1 MRTSYCNEPDCN
13 MANRQCQ
20 SESNDGGG
28 LQTLQGRKSLEDNEF
43 SESGTKR
50 RTRSGKMQQE
60 SRLKKQR
67 KSDED
72 ETSYSIQQHDEEE
85 DGGDSSGGGDNKNSD
100 PSTQGDASAS
110 GEPELTTEE
119 LIARAKR
126 EYNKERKIIIRNVPP
141 VTYEEVKEFIG
152 GHSISNIVIS
162 KKSRHAIVT
171 LMNGEDAEEIVE
183 QLSGKQLLDT
193 DVTVSLHPSDKMLCL
208 TNLPEDC
215 LEMEV
220 HKLLLTYGPMEKFF
234 LMRCE
239 ETGESKNYAIFEY
252 CHNKEK
258 STCIKEG
265 LNCQKYKNN
274 LLACDFIEEN
284 LVASYDKLNSKCL
297 LIDGLPKNFKDTAK
311 LKDMFSTNQ
320 APIYCQI
327 VMKENESQECAIVE
341 YATAEAAEATWKCMR
356 DTEVETKK
364 VAVSFCIPGSSAVSI
379 YNKIVQQK
387 EKVASPFQAGAVLN
401 SIKSGLL
408 PDPVFPNPSM
418 MSNPLVKGLANQ
430 NPKLLEQFH
439 QALQLLQ
446 KTYIH
451 QTIMRNAKPVT
462 GLLGPGPNVSFN
474 PLMNSNMQLGLI
486 ILLALQMQGQRQ
498 QLFTGPLANQLNMLT
513 SVGEQSNF
521 QAVLKGQKP
530 SLLGDPMTAQ
540 ANILVQNLMS
550 QMNKEPSSD
559 DKKASAAK
567 RQNQDVNPLPT
578 GFNEGNA
585 ALPKPVKV
593 PFTQT
598 PVSDVQ
604 KIQNLNIQQ
613 LMALG
618 QLMSTMQN
626 SNNLQGLAA
635 NLNQGSDK
643 NTSQTGAFISN
654 QQQKSNWGGSPSM
667 NIPSLANA
675 IGKPGLLP
683 SPNQKA
689 GSSPGFGNFNQNMV
703 AAANFMRNLQVLA
716 AAQQMASNKGN
727 TNSNQ
732 RTTPVSKDKTA
743 MIGAGSLLG
752 SPPVVSKSNS
762 SSSFS
767 AGRSGSLNSSY
778 TSDNRSYS
786 DTTSQRLSRGTYSYD
801 TSKRSSLLNEPEA
814 SQSNQSSGSYV
825 YDRMSSGYST
835 SRGTSSYN
843 SQPRTG
849 QYSSS
854 YNYQTGNN
862 VGSSSSLVP
871 STSLGTGTTSA
882 TTDYSSTIYN
892 NQYGTTS
899 NDQYYDNYSN
909 YYDNQTYHSNYYDQN
924 EGDDSDVYNSAKSQ
938 ATTDYYNK
946 DLANSY
952 THSGYSD
959 NYTGSNATAS
969 TGQYEGIYSNYG
981 NNTDSSTGYW
991 GSSTNTYGTSSYS
1004 KGAYTNDTTSPSYQS
1019 SYSNYTS
1026 PTLSSTYG
1034 STSNY
1039 GTSSYSS
1046 HYGTSTST
1054 TSLTSPI
1061 GQKRSYS
1068 HLLPPP
1074 EASPEGAYVG
1084 QHSQGIGGHY
1094 ADSYGKRK
1102 RYDTSV
1108 TAKGS
1113 SYY

>member
-1 MRTSYCNEPDCN
+1 MRTQYCNEPDSN

-20 SESNDGGG
+20 SESNDSGG
-28 LQTLQGRKSLEDNEF
+28 LQKLQGRKCLEDNEF

-60 SRLKKQR
+60 SQLKKQR
-67 KSDED
+67 KTDED
-72 ETSYSIQQHDEEE
+72 ETSFSTQQHNDEE
-85 DGGDSSGGGDNKNSD
+85 DGGDSGGDIKNSD
-100 PSTQGDASAS
+100 PSTQDASAS

-193 DVTVSLHPSDKMLCL
+193 DVTVNLHPSDKMLCL

-559 DKKASAAK
+559 DKRASAAK

-585 ALPKPVKV
+585 SLPKSVKV
-593 PFTQT
+593 PFNQT

-667 NIPSLANA
+667 NIPSLTNA

-683 SPNQKA
+683 NPNQKT

-727 TNSNQ
+727 ANSNQ

-743 MIGAGSLLG
+743 MMGADSLLG

-778 TSDNRSYS
+778 TSDNRNYS

-814 SQSNQSSGSYV
+814 SQSNQSSGSYI
-825 YDRMSSGYST
+825 YDRVSSGYST
-835 SRGTSSYN
+835 SHGTSSYN

-854 YNYQTGNN
+854 YNYPT
-862 VGSSSSLVP
+862 
-871 STSLGTGTTSA
+871 
-882 TTDYSSTIYN
+882 YN
-892 NQYGTTS
+892 
-899 NDQYYDNYSN
+899 
-909 YYDNQTYHSNYYDQN
+909 SNYYDQN
-924 EGDDSDVYNSAKSQ
+924 DGDDSDVYNSAKSQ
-938 ATTDYYNK
+938 ATSDYYNK
-946 DLANSY
+946 DMANSY
-952 THSGYSD
+952 THSGYPD
-959 NYTGSNATAS
+959 NYSGNNTTAS

-981 NNTDSSTGYW
+981 NNTDSNTGYW

-1004 KGAYTNDTTSPSYQS
+1004 KGAYTNDTSSSNYQP

-1026 PTLSSTYG
+1026 STLSSTYG

-1039 GTSSYSS
+1039 GTSTYSS
-1046 HYGTSTST
+1046 HYGASTST

-1102 RYDTSV
+1102 RYDTSI

>member
-1 MRTSYCNEPDCN
+1 MRIACIFFQADTN
-13 MANRQCQ
+13 MANRQ
-20 SESNDGGG
+20 SDSSDSGGLPKLRSRKSIESNEHIETD
-28 LQTLQGRKSLEDNEF
+28 
-43 SESGTKR
+43 TKR
-50 RTRSGKMQQE
+50 RTRSSKIVQE
-60 SRLKKQR
+60 SEPIK
-67 KSDED
+67 ED
-72 ETSYSIQQHDEEE
+72 KPEEMEEASTNIEQHDN
-85 DGGDSSGGGDNKNSD
+85 DGGEESGVGTNSD
-100 PSTQGDASAS
+100 PSEQEEAPPPS
-110 GEPELTTEE
+110 EPELTTEE

-183 QLSGKQLLDT
+183 QLSGKKLLET

-208 TNLPEDC
+208 TNLPGEC

-239 ETGESKNYAIFEY
+239 ESGESKNYAIFEY

-265 LNCQKYKNN
+265 LNCQKYKDH
-274 LLACDFIEEN
+274 LLTCDFIEETA
-284 LVASYDKLNSKCL
+284 VTAYDKLNSKCL
-297 LIDGLPKNFKDTAK
+297 LIDGLPKTFKETAK
-311 LKDMFSTNQ
+311 LKTMFSTEQ
-320 APIYCQI
+320 EPIYCQI
-327 VMKENESQECAIVE
+327 VMKENESQECAIIE
-341 YATAEAAEATWKCMR
+341 YATAEAAEATWKSMK
-356 DTEVETKK
+356 DAKIEDNKL
-364 VAVSFCIPGSSAVSI
+364 ALSFCIPGSTAVSI
-379 YNKIVQQK
+379 YTKIIQQK

-451 QTIMRNAKPVT
+451 QTIMRNAKP
-462 GLLGPGPNVSFN
+462 GLLGPGPNMSFN

-498 QLFTGPLANQLNMLT
+498 QLFTGPLAYQLNTLT

-540 ANILVQNLMS
+540 ANLLVQNLMS
-550 QMNKEPSSD
+550 QMNNNKEQLTD

-567 RQNQDVNPLPT
+567 KAKQETSPPVPPVPPT
-578 GFNEGNA
+578 PA
-585 ALPKPVKV
+585 KV
-593 PFTQT
+593 PFNQA
-598 PVSDVQ
+598 PSSADAQ

-626 SNNLQGLAA
+626 SNNM
-635 NLNQGSDK
+635 NQAGDK
-643 NTSQTGAFISN
+643 NTPIAGPFTPN
-654 QQQKSNWGGSPSM
+654 QQHRNNWGGSPNM

-683 SPNQKA
+683 NPNQRS
-689 GSSPGFGNFNQNMV
+689 GGSPGFGNFNQNMV

-727 TNSNQ
+727 VNANQ
-732 RTTPVSKDKTA
+732 RTPPASKDKSA
-743 MIGAGSLLG
+743 MMGTSSLLG
-752 SPPVVSKSNS
+752 SPPPSNKIVS
-762 SSSFS
+762 SSSYS
-767 AGRSGSLNSSY
+767 AGRPVSHNSSY
-778 TSDNRSYS
+778 TSDRGNYS
-786 DTTSQRLSRGTYSYD
+786 DTTSQRLSGISSSYGYD
-801 TSKRSSLLNEPEA
+801 TPKRASLIGELEVNQSS
-814 SQSNQSSGSYV
+814 QSSGSYL
-825 YDRMSSGYST
+825 YDRMSTGYST
-835 SRGTSSYN
+835 SQGSSSYN
-843 SQPRTG
+843 NQPRTG

-854 YNYQTGNN
+854 YSYQTGNN
-862 VGSSSSLVP
+862 VGSSSSLAAA
-871 STSLGTGTTSA
+871 SSLGTRTSSSA
-882 TTDYSSTIYN
+882 VAGQTDYSSSVYN

-924 EGDDSDVYNSAKSQ
+924 ETGESSDAYNTKSQ
-938 ATTDYYNK
+938 TTTDYYSK
-946 DLANSY
+946 DLGTGY
-952 THSGYSD
+952 TQSGYSD
-959 NYTGSNATAS
+959 SYTGATNTNNTTS
-969 TGQYEGIYSNYG
+969 SQYDGIYSNYG
-981 NNTDSSTGYW
+981 NSSYATTSDSSTGYW
-991 GSSTNTYGTSSYS
+991 GSGTNTYGTNNYTKAGYSNDQTSSSSYPS
-1004 KGAYTNDTTSPSYQS
+1004 SYANYSSSAVSSSYGTTSS
-1019 SYSNYTS
+1019 
-1026 PTLSSTYG
+1026 
-1034 STSNY
+1034 Y

-1046 HYGTSTST
+1046 QYGTSTSASS
-1054 TSLTSPI
+1054 SLTSPI

-1102 RYDTSV
+1102 RYD
-1108 TAKGS
+1108 S
-1113 SYY
+1113 SISSKATYY

>member
-1 MRTSYCNEPDCN
+1 
-13 MANRQCQ
+13 
-20 SESNDGGG
+20 
-28 LQTLQGRKSLEDNEF
+28 
-43 SESGTKR
+43 
-50 RTRSGKMQQE
+50 
-60 SRLKKQR
+60 
-67 KSDED
+67 
-72 ETSYSIQQHDEEE
+72 
-85 DGGDSSGGGDNKNSD
+85 
-100 PSTQGDASAS
+100 
-110 GEPELTTEE
+110 
-119 LIARAKR
+119 
-126 EYNKERKIIIRNVPP
+126 
-141 VTYEEVKEFIG
+141 
-152 GHSISNIVIS
+152 
-162 KKSRHAIVT
+162 
-171 LMNGEDAEEIVE
+171 MNGEDAEEIVE

-193 DVTVSLHPSDKMLCL
+193 DVTVNLHPSDKMLCL

-559 DKKASAAK
+559 DKRASAAK

-585 ALPKPVKV
+585 SLPKSVKV
-593 PFTQT
+593 PFNQT

-667 NIPSLANA
+667 NIPSLTNA

-683 SPNQKA
+683 NPNQKT

-727 TNSNQ
+727 ANSNQ

-743 MIGAGSLLG
+743 MMGADSLLG

-778 TSDNRSYS
+778 TSDNRNYS

-814 SQSNQSSGSYV
+814 SQSNQSSGSYI
-825 YDRMSSGYST
+825 YDRVSSGYST
-835 SRGTSSYN
+835 SHGTSSYN

-854 YNYQTGNN
+854 YNYPT
-862 VGSSSSLVP
+862 
-871 STSLGTGTTSA
+871 
-882 TTDYSSTIYN
+882 YN
-892 NQYGTTS
+892 
-899 NDQYYDNYSN
+899 
-909 YYDNQTYHSNYYDQN
+909 SNYYDQN
-924 EGDDSDVYNSAKSQ
+924 DGDDSDVYNSAKSQ
-938 ATTDYYNK
+938 ATSDYYNK
-946 DLANSY
+946 DMANSY
-952 THSGYSD
+952 THSGYPD
-959 NYTGSNATAS
+959 NYSGNNTTAS

-981 NNTDSSTGYW
+981 NNTDSNTGYW

-1004 KGAYTNDTTSPSYQS
+1004 KGAYTNDTSSSNYQP

-1026 PTLSSTYG
+1026 STLSSTYG

-1039 GTSSYSS
+1039 GTSTYSS
-1046 HYGTSTST
+1046 HYGASTST

-1102 RYDTSV
+1102 RYDTSI